1 VIGALAAPVRG
12 LVKVVAALPAVVD
25 AILVLPTLSRQ
36 LDEVRADT
44 QVLHEIVLEL
54 QRVHADTSALPVI
67 EAELVRLSGVAVPL
81 QGAAVRFGRLADRWP
96 QRRRSVL
103 AGENGDGPVAP

>member
-1 VIGALAAPVRG
+1 MIGAIARPVRG

-44 QVLHEIVLEL
+44 QALHEVVAEL
-54 QRVHADTSALPVI
+54 QRVRGDTAALPVI
-67 EAELVRLSGVAVPL
+67 EAELVRVSGVAVPL
-81 QGAAVRFGRLADRWP
+81 QGAAMRVGRLADRWP
-96 QRRRSVL
+96 QRRRSAL
-103 AGENGDGPVAP
+103 ADGDGDAPAAP

>member
-1 VIGALAAPVRG
+1 LIGALARPVRG
-12 LVKVVAALPAVVD
+12 LVKAVGALPAVID

-44 QVLHEIVLEL
+44 QALHEVVAEL
-54 QRVHADTSALPVI
+54 RRVRGDTAALPVI
-67 EAELVRLSGVAVPL
+67 EAELARLSGVAVPL

-96 QRRRSVL
+96 QRRRSAL
-103 AGENGDGPVAP
+103 AGGDGDGPIAP